1 MSRSRSS
8 PELATYGLIGAGGFG
23 RQTMPLLAET
33 LANQRHSVASR
44 LVFVVEGAPAAA
56 QVNGYPILSLDEFL
70 NLKGPRFFN
79 IAIGDG
85 RVRERISSRCL
96 GAGVE
101 PMSLTSRFSDF
112 GDSVTIGP
120 GAIFCPFT
128 IVSSNA
134 TVGRFFH
141 ANHNSSVGHDCVVGD
156 FVTFSPGVR
165 CNGRIQIGDYAVLGT
180 GAMLMPGTTDRPL
193 VIGEGAVV
201 GMGAVVLRD
210 IAPHTT
216 VVGNPAR
223 PLMR

>member
-1 MSRSRSS
+1 V
-8 PELATYGLIGAGGFG
+8 ATYGLIGSGGFG
-23 RQTMPLLAET
+23 RQTMPLLAEM
-33 LANQRHSVASR
+33 LANQRQSEASR
-44 LVFVVEGAPAAA
+44 LVFVVEGPPAAA
-56 QVNGYPILSLDEFL
+56 QANGYPILSLDEFL
-70 NLKGPRFFN
+70 SLKGPRFFN

-85 RVRERISSRCL
+85 RVRERIASRCL
-96 GAGVE
+96 GTGGE
-101 PMSLTSRFSDF
+101 PISLTSRFSDI

-120 GAIFCPFT
+120 GAILCPFT

-165 CNGRIQIGDYAVLGT
+165 CNGRIKIGDHAVLGT
-180 GAMLMPGTTDRPL
+180 GAMVMPGTANRPL

-210 IAPHTT
+210 VAPHTT

-223 PLMR
+223 PLER